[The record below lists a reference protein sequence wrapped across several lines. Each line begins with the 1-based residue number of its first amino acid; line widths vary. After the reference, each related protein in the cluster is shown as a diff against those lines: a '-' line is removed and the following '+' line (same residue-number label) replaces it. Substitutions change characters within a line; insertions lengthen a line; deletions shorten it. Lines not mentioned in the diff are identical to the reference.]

1 MSFATYN
8 MLEGD
13 WPVLGQETPYID
25 AVFDDYSCLDNVSTP
40 LLEDSYHRLCSNYA
54 HMAEFI
60 YNSQVDSTTSTA
72 QIMELV
78 RRTPDDATGQ
88 RTVQITSFRQ
98 LLKFK
103 KAVPLLVR
111 LLDAG
116 GIWVT
121 IQECE
126 KAFAA
131 LLKCKVE
138 DVCNIYFKCFNV

>member
-40 LLEDSYHRLCSNYA
+40 LLEDSYHRICSNYA

-78 RRTPDDATGQ
+78 RRTPDD
-88 RTVQITSFRQ
+88 QITSFRQ

-111 LLDAG
+111 LLD
-116 GIWVT
+116 
-121 IQECE
+121 
-126 KAFAA
+126 
-131 LLKCKVE
+131 
-138 DVCNIYFKCFNV
+138 